1 MLGLV
6 RFSQVQLGLVQI
18 GLVQL
23 GYINSITIFGNDRF
37 KFGLP
42 CFMLGPNK
50 IATFLFNS
58 LCIGVYLVMKR
69 SNCLRL
75 LETASSSYSTSGL
88 ERQFQAGTIFTVKD
102 TLYRAC
108 SARKLGQSSPAQPNP
123 AALQWP
129 TWLAGPAHMFPANNG
144 KVESIT
150 KLYIPSTLM
159 TDWNPQCIVATV
171 EISNHGLI
179 HG

>member
-1 MLGLV
+1 MWFSYVRLGQIYVWHRLGISWVGLV
-6 RFSQVQLGLVQI
+6 LVSYYYF
-18 GLVQL
+18 V
-23 GYINSITIFGNDRF
+23 S
-37 KFGLP
+37 
-42 CFMLGPNK
+42 NK
-50 IATFLFNS
+50 IETFLFNS

-75 LETASSSYSTSGL
+75 LEMASSSYSTSGL

-171 EISNHGLI
+171 EISNHGLN